1 MKTVQLKRHK
11 NSDWKYLSENI
22 NLKEPL
28 VLVFGNRYLLED
40 KGIYEEIK
48 GFFKDGH
55 IVFGSACGDI
65 SSESIDDETITITAI
80 EFEKSNFVI
89 KTSNVL
95 SENSEAKIDSFSIG
109 KKLISQLPEEGLKH
123 VFVLSDGSFIN
134 GSQLTKGMNA
144 ATDDNL
150 LITGA
155 LCGDDARFEKTISS
169 YNENPKQGEMVAIGL
184 YGETLEVTFSINGG
198 WTPFGP
204 ERVVTKSEGN
214 ILYELDNLPALDL
227 YKKYLGEKEKELP
240 GAALLYPI
248 NVKSEDGNDYIVRTI
263 LNIDEEKNAMILAG
277 DIFED
282 SRVQLM
288 MTHVDN
294 IVNAAEKAAVSA
306 SEFRK
311 KKAELAILV
320 SCIGRKLVLDQRVEE
335 EVEEVMEVV
344 GNDTTITGLYSYG
357 EIAPL
362 AGESKCHLHNQTMT
376 ITLISE

>member
-1 MKTVQLKRHK
+1 MKTVQLKKHK

-22 NLKEPL
+22 SLKEPL

-40 KGIYEEIK
+40 EGIYEEVK
-48 GFFKDGH
+48 GIFKDGH

-65 SSESIDDETITITAI
+65 SSESIDDESITITAI
-80 EFEKSNFVI
+80 EFEKSSFVI

-95 SENSEAKIDSFSIG
+95 SEDSEAKIDSFSVG
-109 KKLISQLPEEGLKH
+109 KELISQLPEEGLKH
-123 VFVLSDGSFIN
+123 VFVLSEGSFVN

-144 ATDDNL
+144 ATDNNL

-184 YGETLEVTFSINGG
+184 YGESLEVTFSINGG

-204 ERVVTKSEGN
+204 ERIVTKSDGN
-214 ILYELDNLPALDL
+214 VLYELDNLPALDL
-227 YKKYLGEKEKELP
+227 YKKYLGEKAKELP
-240 GAALLYPI
+240 GAALLYPM
-248 NVKSEDGNDYIVRTI
+248 NVKSDDGNNHIVRTI
-263 LNIDEEKNAMILAG
+263 LNIDEDANSMILAG

-294 IVNAAEKAAVSA
+294 IVNAAEKAAINA
-306 SEFRK
+306 SEFRT

-344 GNDTTITGLYSYG
+344 GDATTITGLYSYG

-362 AGESKCHLHNQTMT
+362 IGESKCHLHNQTMT

>member
-1 MKTVQLKRHK
+1 
-11 NSDWKYLSENI
+11 
-22 NLKEPL
+22 
-28 VLVFGNRYLLED
+28 
-40 KGIYEEIK
+40 
-48 GFFKDGH
+48 
-55 IVFGSACGDI
+55 
-65 SSESIDDETITITAI
+65 
-80 EFEKSNFVI
+80 
-89 KTSNVL
+89 
-95 SENSEAKIDSFSIG
+95 
-109 KKLISQLPEEGLKH
+109 
-123 VFVLSDGSFIN
+123 
-134 GSQLTKGMNA
+134 MNA

-184 YGETLEVTFSINGG
+184 YGESLEVTFSINGG

-227 YKKYLGEKEKELP
+227 YKKYLGEKAKELP

-263 LNIDEEKNAMILAG
+263 LNIDEEENAMILAG

-362 AGESKCHLHNQTMT
+362 AWRKQMPFTQPNNDNY
-376 ITLISE
+376 IN